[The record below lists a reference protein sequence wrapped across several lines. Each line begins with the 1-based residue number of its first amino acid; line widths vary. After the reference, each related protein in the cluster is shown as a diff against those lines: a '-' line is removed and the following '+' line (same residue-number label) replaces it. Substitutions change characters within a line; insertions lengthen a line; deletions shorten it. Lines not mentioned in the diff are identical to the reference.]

1 MKYLSRQDFFFFRN
15 CRFISTSN
23 TLSSVPTKSKI
34 VTEKTITPRTYH
46 DDNVS
51 EESSNNPLKYSSTKA
66 VYGPRVEN
74 LGIGFTPPQKS
85 RPKWEAPSLTL
96 SMLTFMLYFFVFREE
111 GGIDQYIA
119 NISDPNLA
127 GEEMKQ
133 TIKEYKKQG
142 KDTSGME
149 ASYEAWEKEQKLAK
163 LKAMNA

>member
-1 MKYLSRQDFFFFRN
+1 M
-15 CRFISTSN
+15 
-23 TLSSVPTKSKI
+23 
-34 VTEKTITPRTYH
+34 
-46 DDNVS
+46 
-51 EESSNNPLKYSSTKA
+51 
-66 VYGPRVEN
+66 EN

-85 RPKWEAPSLTL
+85 RPKWEAPSFTI